1 MTPPNE
7 HSIMMTRLPNRLLSS
22 AVHGMISVRQ
32 LRQKSLNSVTT
43 TQYRAPIFRVVK
55 IGLKSVKK
63 VVMSIINLGWG
74 T

>member
-1 MTPPNE
+1 MMIDFMLLAARNE
-7 HSIMMTRLPNRLLSS
+7 RLLF
-22 AVHGMISVRQ
+22 AGPHLANFVRQ

-43 TQYRAPIFRVVK
+43 TQNRAPIFRVVK

-63 VVMSIINLGWG
+63 VVMSIIILGWG

>member
-1 MTPPNE
+1 M
-7 HSIMMTRLPNRLLSS
+7 LYDDDALLICTLR
-22 AVHGMISVRQ
+22 VHGMIFVRH

-63 VVMSIINLGWG
+63 VVMSIINFGWG
-74 T
+74 S

>member
-1 MTPPNE
+1 MMIDFMLLAARNE
-7 HSIMMTRLPNRLLSS
+7 RLFGGPHLANF
-22 AVHGMISVRQ
+22 VRQ

-43 TQYRAPIFRVVK
+43 TQNRAPIFRVVK

-63 VVMSIINLGWG
+63 VVMSIIILGWG